1 MHLRLLYLTFQE
13 DAPLYA
19 GVLNKIRGQAAAF
32 CALGFSTTYS
42 VWKGNAFH
50 FYGDAPAAVPIDADR
65 QVMRRFYEIAAGYL
79 TRNPCEVLYVR
90 LDRVD
95 FGVVSLLKR
104 AKACGVKHILLE
116 IPNYPYLRD
125 YVRTAKSVSDPKR
138 RLLSTVK
145 VNLFAAE
152 DRLAGPHLKGLADA
166 AILYGDTASDFYG
179 VPAKNA
185 TNGIDCAVL
194 PPVPWPK
201 KSTEIVLIGVAGT
214 LWWQAYDRVLRG
226 MANWNQQKD
235 PRWTFRFLLVG
246 GDEKEMPA
254 FREQVRAL
262 GLSDAV
268 EMPGFKTGEE
278 LLSYYR
284 RADAGVSTLGC
295 FRRGLTHCSS
305 LKAREYAALGLP
317 FLYAYSDDALP
328 GDAPWALR
336 LSNDDTPV
344 DMGRVAAFVE
354 QCREDPRIVLQER
367 EYAQEVYDWRS
378 ILADAL
384 QFGGV
389 ALPQGP
395 EQA

>member
-42 VWKGNAFH
+42 AWKGNAFH

-201 KSTEIVLIGVAGT
+201 KSTEIVLIGGGGHALVAGI
-214 LWWQAYDRVLRG
+214 R
-226 MANWNQQKD
+226 
-235 PRWTFRFLLVG
+235 PRAARHGKL
-246 GDEKEMPA
+246 EPA
-254 FREQVRAL
+254 ERPAL
-262 GLSDAV
+262 DVPLPACG
-268 EMPGFKTGEE
+268 
-278 LLSYYR
+278 R
-284 RADAGVSTLGC
+284 RRKGDAGVSRTGACARTLRCG
-295 FRRGLTHCSS
+295 
-305 LKAREYAALGLP
+305 
-317 FLYAYSDDALP
+317 
-328 GDAPWALR
+328 
-336 LSNDDTPV
+336 
-344 DMGRVAAFVE
+344 
-354 QCREDPRIVLQER
+354 
-367 EYAQEVYDWRS
+367 
-378 ILADAL
+378 
-384 QFGGV
+384 
-389 ALPQGP
+389 
-395 EQA
+395 